1 MIQLCCHRIMHI
13 HLRALLW
20 SPPRAPFK
28 YRFVAHVNW
37 TWFSI
42 RFYALSVGSQGQTEV
57 KTSASLAT
65 DNNKPSYYNVLAA
78 AANQRLHETWQ
89 AIQGFLLLACWHF
102 ADCSYASSSS
112 VRFLKE
118 QGKKRKEPK
127 FTGWPFLFYFSLL
140 YHCCWWALFFCLYSH
155 FDFLTSSKKLR
166 RFVRVSCIE
175 RPWSV
180 GEWMNGKSYLV
191 GGNGCTSHFTSAQ
204 LFNVEAIELTATRK
218 Q

>member
-140 YHCCWWALFFCLYSH
+140 HSTAADADGLFS
-155 FDFLTSSKKLR
+155 
-166 RFVRVSCIE
+166 FVSIHISTFWRPRKNCVVSFEFRVSNA
-175 RPWSV
+175 P
-180 GEWMNGKSYLV
+180 GALANEWTGSP
-191 GGNGCTSHFTSAQ
+191 
-204 LFNVEAIELTATRK
+204 I
-218 Q
+218 